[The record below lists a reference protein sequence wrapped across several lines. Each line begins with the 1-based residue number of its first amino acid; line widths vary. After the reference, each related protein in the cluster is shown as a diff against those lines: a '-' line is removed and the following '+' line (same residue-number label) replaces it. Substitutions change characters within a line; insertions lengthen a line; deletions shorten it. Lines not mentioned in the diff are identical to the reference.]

1 VNPALS
7 VRDAVRWVRR
17 HTPWHWHEPQAALP
31 GDEVAADFA
40 ERYAGIPATS
50 AARPEPVVCYRVQDR
65 SMPALLGLYGCAE
78 RVRDWLPGLPRRI
91 DRAGVD
97 DLLLASRPPV
107 VVADPP
113 CRQRVYARVDLN
125 RLPAL
130 RTTPR
135 DAGPYLTMGLV
146 LAGEP
151 EDCALSVHRMLVLD
165 RDRLAIW
172 MVPGRALRERH
183 AAALRAGTGRLPVS
197 VNIGAPPAA
206 MIASATS
213 SAVLPPG
220 TGKLGLAGAL
230 AGAPVAV
237 AAGVSQPVAVLA
249 ESEIVL
255 EGYLD
260 GSVAD
265 ESLAGPPDVSLP
277 EFLGY
282 DGAAR
287 AGLPVLTVTAITTRR
302 SPRFQAVIGPG
313 REQSVILGLAGAVSV
328 ALSGD
333 DEDWRMISDLHHC
346 AAGGGMLLLFV
357 AVRKDSPAAD
367 ARLGSIAR
375 RIFERH
381 AFVKLIVFTDTD
393 VDIGCP
399 EDVLWAITT
408 RANLGTDCATLAGFR
423 PLGMDPSQGADWTAA
438 RGGAGGAGRSYI
450 DATVPYA
457 LRDRVARSFAGVAT

>member
-1 VNPALS
+1 MNPALS

-17 HTPWHWHEPQAALP
+17 HTPTHWREPQPALP

-50 AARPEPVVCYRVQDR
+50 AARPEPVVCYRVQGR
-65 SMPALLGLYGCAE
+65 SIPALLGLYGCAE
-78 RVRDWLPGLPRRI
+78 RVRGWLPGLPARA
-91 DRAGVD
+91 DRPGVD
-97 DLLLASRPPV
+97 GLLLAGRPPV
-107 VVADPP
+107 VVTDPP

-130 RTTPR
+130 RATPR

-151 EDCALSVHRMLVLD
+151 DECALSVHRMLILD

-172 MVPGRALRERH
+172 MIPGRALLERH
-183 AAALRAGTGRLPVS
+183 HAALRAGRRLPVS
-197 VNIGAPPAA
+197 VNVGAPPAA
-206 MIASATS
+206 LIASATS

-220 TGKLGLAGAL
+220 TGKLTLAGGL

-237 AAGVSQPVAVLA
+237 AAGVSQPVPVLA

-260 GSVAD
+260 DTVAD
-265 ESLAGPPDVSLP
+265 ESLAGPPGVSLP

-287 AGLPVLTVTAITTRR
+287 TGLPVLTVTAMTTRR

-313 REQSVILGLAGAVSV
+313 REQSVILGLAGALSV

-333 DEDWRMISDLHHC
+333 DEDWRMISDLHYG
-346 AAGGGMLLLFV
+346 AAGGGMLLLVV
-357 AVRKDSPAAD
+357 AVHKDSPAAD
-367 ARLGSIAR
+367 ARLGPIAR

-381 AFVKLIVFTDTD
+381 GFVKLIVFTDTD
-393 VDIGCP
+393 VEISST
-399 EDVLWAITT
+399 EDVFWAITT
-408 RANLGTDCATLAGFR
+408 RANLGTDCATFAGFR
-423 PLGMDPSQGADWTAA
+423 ALGMDPSQGADWAAA
-438 RGGAGGAGRSYI
+438 RGTDGGGGRSYI

-457 LRDRVARSFAGVAT
+457 LRDRVVRSFGKVAT